1 MNIIFTTVQDQFR
14 SPFKREKK
22 GLTNFGRSG
31 IWWRAFRFHY
41 ASASFMPGI
50 LGGMI
55 AWTTDRQFHPGY
67 FLLVMLGLIL
77 NHLALNMTDDYY
89 DFRHLVDVFA
99 EEGRNPYAGGS
110 GTLSEGLIHPSVMRR
125 VFITFYLI
133 AIGMGVLLGVLRGT
147 FIIFLLAF
155 GFFCAFFY
163 TAPPIK

>member
-55 AWTTDRQFHPGY
+55 AWTTDGEFHPGY

-77 NHLALNMTDDYY
+77 NHLALNMTDDYF
-89 DFRHLVDVFA
+89 DFRHLVDVFDSH
-99 EEGRNPYAGGS
+99 GNPYSGGS
-110 GTLSEGLIHPSVMRR
+110 GALSGGLISPEKMRNI
-125 VFITFYLI
+125 FTLFY
-133 AIGMGVLLGVLRGT
+133 
-147 FIIFLLAF
+147 
-155 GFFCAFFY
+155 
-163 TAPPIK
+163 